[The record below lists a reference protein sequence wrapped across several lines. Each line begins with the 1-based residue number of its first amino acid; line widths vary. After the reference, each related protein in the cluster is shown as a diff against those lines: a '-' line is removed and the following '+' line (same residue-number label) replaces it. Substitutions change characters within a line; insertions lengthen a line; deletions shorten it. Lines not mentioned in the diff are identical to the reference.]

1 MKKRLISSVVA
12 AALII
17 GSSVGTGIGKVD
29 NLLNVNDTTLSASA
43 ICDYPNGLYYV
54 KKTFSVKVSQNRFN
68 TRWKTYTYN
77 KGTYVSVSN
86 CRINGSVD
94 VYTQLDNG
102 TLQFVRG

>member
-43 ICDYPNGLYYV
+43 VGVYPNGLYYV
-54 KKTFSVKVSQNRFN
+54 KETFSVKQSN
-68 TRWKTYTYN
+68 KTYTYK

-86 CRINGSVD
+86 FRINGVIK
-94 VYTQLDNG
+94 VVRQLVNG
-102 TLQFVRG
+102 TLQFVRC

>member
-43 ICDYPNGLYYV
+43 VSEIYPSGLYYV
-54 KKTFSVKVSQNRFN
+54 NKTFTMKASLFKKV
-68 TRWKTYTYN
+68 TYN

-86 CRINGSVD
+86 FRINGSVD